1 MATIPLEALNNL
13 IVGPISRLT
22 GVPVAVI
29 NVVLVSAAIL
39 WISLTLMGLVLRII
53 GAIVGILIREP
64 SPRGNLALIYPNLSK
79 GPAIA
84 GAVRP
89 LAPEELPDETSETP
103 AEQPQPLPAIPPSS
117 KVNPTDGPAFWG

>member
-29 NVVLVSAAIL
+29 NVVLVSAALL
-39 WISLTLMGLVLRII
+39 WISLTLMGLALRII

-64 SPRGNLALIYPNLSK
+64 SPRGNLALIYPNPNQGSIL
-79 GPAIA
+79 A

-89 LAPEELPDETSETP
+89 LAPEELQDEDPEIS
-103 AEQPQPLPAIPPSS
+103 EQPQTLPAIPPSS